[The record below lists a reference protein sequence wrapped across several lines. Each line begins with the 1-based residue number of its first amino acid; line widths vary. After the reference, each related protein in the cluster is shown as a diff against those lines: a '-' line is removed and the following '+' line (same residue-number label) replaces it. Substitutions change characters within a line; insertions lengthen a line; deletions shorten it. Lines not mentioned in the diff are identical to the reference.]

1 MKKLVLIVF
10 IVIVS
15 ILFIYYIGNIYSKV
29 NRKMVI
35 ANGYIFND
43 IEVHKVK
50 TCDAKI
56 YEESIEVK
64 NDISKN
70 ENISKNNETSEQ
82 VKKNTITKDEKSEYT
97 NVEQIKKNENKIEN
111 TIDKENNITN
121 EELKKQEEKCII
133 NYEMIEKIKNIIINN
148 ESEDMKRYGYSVIVD
163 SSITNITN
171 QFTFSEKRVI
181 DKITLKFGTIR
192 IYAFDYYEMEQFI
205 CTKCFI
211 I

>member
-97 NVEQIKKNENKIEN
+97 NVEQIKKNE
-111 TIDKENNITN
+111 
-121 EELKKQEEKCII
+121 ELKKQEEKCII

-205 CTKCFI
+205 CTQCFI

>member
-64 NDISKN
+64 N
-70 ENISKNNETSEQ
+70 NETSEQ
-82 VKKNTITKDEKSEYT
+82 VKKNTITKDEK
-97 NVEQIKKNENKIEN
+97 V
-111 TIDKENNITN
+111 
-121 EELKKQEEKCII
+121 
-133 NYEMIEKIKNIIINN
+133 
-148 ESEDMKRYGYSVIVD
+148 
-163 SSITNITN
+163 SI
-171 QFTFSEKRVI
+171 Q
-181 DKITLKFGTIR
+181 
-192 IYAFDYYEMEQFI
+192 M
-205 CTKCFI
+205 
-211 I
+211 